1 MLVLRA
7 KSVDLEICLTR
18 SNTEMWSKYS
28 VKFVQSLFFS
38 TCRQQ
43 TQLNCPFGDETHRA
57 LGVCTRGDPVDYL
70 LCILET
76 ELISRGRA
84 RLCRGRAI
92 GLVCQ

>member
-1 MLVLRA
+1 MLVLRD

-92 GLVCQ
+92 DLVCQ

>member
-1 MLVLRA
+1 MLVLTA

-38 TCRQQ
+38 TCQQQ

-57 LGVCTRGDPVDYL
+57 LGVRMYVHEE
-70 LCILET
+70 IQ
-76 ELISRGRA
+76 LIISCVYWKRS
-84 RLCRGRAI
+84 
-92 GLVCQ
+92 